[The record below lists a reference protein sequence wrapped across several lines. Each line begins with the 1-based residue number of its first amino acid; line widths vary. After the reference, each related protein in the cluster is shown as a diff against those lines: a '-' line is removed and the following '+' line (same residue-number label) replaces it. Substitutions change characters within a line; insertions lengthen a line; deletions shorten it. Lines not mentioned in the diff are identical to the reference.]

1 MVVSD
6 MFQNEKHE
14 KEWPLC
20 FPIQAGTQDIKSQ
33 TRAPGAVRWGHSWP
47 HEWTLSKKTLW
58 RYPFWWLNRLSP
70 EIEANTDKK
79 YLGKTTAHGT
89 GMIKYLRISATDCM
103 QASDNFSLTHS
114 YAYPKLQNLQSW
126 RRGWWVSNEFA
137 WHENDT
143 KAPLHKNP
151 RVENTYIMRD
161 SKLPIHQN
169 NLPKTSLSLSSAQK
183 LAVSFHVGYKCF
195 INSLAD
201 MSLVLNVSALFIG
214 SQLSQF
220 PTNMCLINFHTCA
233 WAQTIFSARWTSSSW
248 LHLKVNWV
256 LSFSCSPLSHSWQTL
271 DFYPIF
277 HEYLYCKELGPSK
290 PQETPRSQCL
300 WPNNL

>member
-1 MVVSD
+1 MSGLYPRKLFEGIPFGD
-6 MFQNEKHE
+6 
-14 KEWPLC
+14 WTDCPLRLK
-20 FPIQAGTQDIKSQ
+20 QTQI
-33 TRAPGAVRWGHSWP
+33 
-47 HEWTLSKKTLW
+47 
-58 RYPFWWLNRLSP
+58 
-70 EIEANTDKK
+70 KK
-79 YLGKTTAHGT
+79 YSGKTTAHGT

-151 RVENTYIMRD
+151 GVENTYIMRG

-183 LAVSFHVGYKCF
+183 LAVSFHMGYKCF
-195 INSLAD
+195 IKSLAD

-233 WAQTIFSARWTSSSW
+233 WAQTIFSARWTCSSW